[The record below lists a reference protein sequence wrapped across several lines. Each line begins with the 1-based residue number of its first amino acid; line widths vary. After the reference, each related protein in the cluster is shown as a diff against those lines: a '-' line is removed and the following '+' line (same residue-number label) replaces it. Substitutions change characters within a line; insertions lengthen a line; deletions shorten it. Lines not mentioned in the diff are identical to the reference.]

1 VIDSNS
7 NIVTAIVNSNKIISS
22 VLGTQAFVLLVLII
36 YVSLYVD
43 IAPTPCWRGRV
54 LIVFE
59 QIRIGWSRF
68 YPLP

>member
-1 VIDSNS
+1 MIESNS
-7 NIVTAIVNSNKIISS
+7 NIITAIVNSNKVISF
-22 VLGTQAFVLLVLII
+22 VLGTQINACNCGIVLVVLII

-59 QIRIGWSRF
+59 KIKNWMD
-68 YPLP
+68 